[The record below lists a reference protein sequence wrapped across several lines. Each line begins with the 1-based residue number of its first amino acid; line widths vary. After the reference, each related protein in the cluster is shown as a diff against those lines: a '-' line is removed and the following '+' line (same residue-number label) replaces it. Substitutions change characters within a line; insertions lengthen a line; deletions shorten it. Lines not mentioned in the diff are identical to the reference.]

1 MNLAKGF
8 SDRNVA
14 AGKTSFDLRWTNLMK
29 ATIHLAQD
37 LRRISRTPSLIRI
50 INAVEFCTT
59 IEAAKQRD
67 RIKKHGL
74 EESVSLSKGVDTG
87 KLKRENYWITW
98 SRALKNYL

>member
-8 SDRNVA
+8 SDRTVD
-14 AGKTSFDLRWTNLMK
+14 AGKINFGLRRTNILK
-29 ATIHLAQD
+29 STIHWYQD
-37 LRRISRTPSLIRI
+37 FRRISRTPSLIRI

-87 KLKRENYWITW
+87 KLKREN
-98 SRALKNYL
+98 